1 MNSIRPRPAVVGLLL
16 GMGFG
21 SWNLLWTY
29 LHPLA
34 DDTIDALL
42 AFYGPMFA
50 AWGVTAYVTTKR
62 TGALWAGIKAGGI
75 VALVTFCVLDVL
87 VILRANLFLDELS
100 GRADWRTL
108 MARFPGSGYGSLR
121 AYINVHYLSQAPFKI
136 FVATLIG
143 VVMGVA
149 GGTIAAA
156 RRLPQPGD

>member
-1 MNSIRPRPAVVGLLL
+1 MNPARVGLFL

-21 SWNLLWTY
+21 SWNLLWTH
-29 LHPLA
+29 LNPLA
-34 DDTIDALL
+34 DDTIGALL

-50 AWGVTAYVTTKR
+50 AWAVTAYVTTKR
-62 TGALWAGIKAGGI
+62 TGALWPGIKAGAL

-87 VILRANLFLDELS
+87 VIIRANLFLDELS

-121 AYINVHYLSQAPFKI
+121 TYINMHYLSQAPFKI

-156 RRLPQPGD
+156 RRLPQTR